1 MKKLIYSALALAA
14 GLFATSCLQEN
25 LETVQGGSTVTF
37 TVSVPEV
44 ATKAVGDGMNVNK
57 LVYAVYRAADADL
70 ADPTKTTDDALK
82 GYLADP
88 AYENKFRLVYQ
99 EDQGLGVGTTN
110 TIADKSTVVSLELI
124 NDQRYI
130 VLFWAQQDFTWVK
143 KDDQGNWIEFKTVE
157 YPSDYNPNDDKY
169 AAFSGVSVV
178 SVDGSVSKNIVLTRP
193 FAQVN
198 IAAAKPAEN
207 RYPNLAVKLSTVKIK
222 GIASSFN
229 VATQKGFSETPCDDH
244 SYTANG
250 PVAET
255 YSVSEYPLYISMNYI
270 FVEGNDRGNVEVEY
284 DITSTYGNG
293 ATDETT
299 VSNTIANVPVAKNYK
314 TNIVGNLLTSGVEYN
329 VTLENWGDTGKDI
342 VVVNDGV
349 VMNINGDYEVTNNNG
364 LIYAINNLWVD
375 KDGDASPATFYVY
388 PGEYTIT
395 DDQIKDIV
403 VESGTLKVIRAIPI
417 LTRSTVFQGIVIKG
431 LSKPLI
437 KKVED
442 GATVVLSGIT
452 IEDYEGDTQEA
463 GALIGDNAGTVIIEE
478 CDFVTEN
485 DEVSDEIKDLI
496 GGNGTV
502 EEKSG
507 NEVEEN
513 STVVYDATQLAA
525 AFANTEVKSIV
536 LGGNITVEETL
547 VFPEGRTAT
556 LDLKGFELTIAG
568 EENVATTYVL
578 NNQGDLTIKDSYG
591 IGKVNARGIY
601 NGYGN
606 GGENVSAAKLTI
618 ESGNFNAMGT
628 NGGAAV
634 YNYGQVEIKGGK
646 FSSDGGYGLNNQAG
660 AVMTVDSAN
669 VRGGVYNCGTL
680 AINSSEV
687 YQHLS
692 GKHAIYNWAG
702 SVTICGGKFDSE
714 SGNELILADGQN
726 AFVQI
731 TGGEFHK
738 TAKSWLFGAA
748 TGKNITFEITGG
760 TYYGYVNQPEMTV
773 DTFRPYGDP
782 IVVKGGSYNFDANN
796 WCHKDYKA
804 VKNEETAM
812 WDVVEKVYVAKIGE
826 DGYETLQ
833 EAFNKAK
840 SEETITLLKNIIL
853 AETAVFPEGKVAILD
868 LNGKNITVADS
879 ESNHIYAINNKGVLT
894 LKDSQGNGSV
904 TARGIYNGYNGDS
917 TETVAGAKMIVESG
931 KYIAM
936 DSNGGAAI
944 LNCAE
949 LVINGG
955 EFEGIV
961 ASVNNR
967 AKGVAEL
974 NGGTFSGPGSG
985 SYQLQNNGG
994 TLTINNATVTAG
1006 FGAVGNY
1013 SGVTVINDGTFNPT
1027 GRKASTCHVVYVAA
1041 AATVTINGGTFKMN
1055 YPEDA
1060 VPDSGSAVS
1069 SYYNGTLEINGGTFY
1084 SHFDNVSPVELSSGS
1099 SIKGGTYYT
1108 HSGLASD
1115 HQYIKKYV
1123 AEAYE
1128 LVDGKVQLKPVAKVG
1143 NNNYTT
1149 IDDAIAAWTNN
1160 TTLTL
1165 LADVTLND
1173 VVTLKSTEHH
1183 ILNLQTYTMT
1193 AASGKDAIEITC
1205 NGLSNATYALT
1216 VNADATNP
1224 GGITATSKSCIYY
1237 KKSDSTKDRPIIL
1250 INNGVF
1256 TGSYS
1261 INSTSNGNTNCPQ
1274 VWINGGVFNSYMNLT
1289 KNMLKVSGGTFHAA
1303 INCTGDSSA
1312 YREIK
1317 GGRFKSWQFMTADAS
1332 NKFWVGS
1339 GNGNY
1344 NVGVYVDKE
1353 GYLVVGGPV
1362 ITEGNVNPNWEK
1374 KQYSSWSDYLKY
1386 SSAATYGLYYEK

>member
-1 MKKLIYSALALAA
+1 M
-14 GLFATSCLQEN
+14 
-25 LETVQGGSTVTF
+25 
-37 TVSVPEV
+37 

-57 LVYAVYRAADADL
+57 LVYAVYRAKDADF
-70 ADPTKTTDDALK
+70 ADPTKTTDEALK

-88 AYENKFRLVYQ
+88 AYANKFQLVYQ
-99 EDQGLGVGTTN
+99 EDQELGFGTTG

-130 VLFWAQQDFTWVK
+130 VLFWAQQDYTWVK
-143 KDDQGNWIEFKTVE
+143 KDDQDKWIEFRTIT
-157 YPSDYNPNDDKY
+157 YPDNYEANNDKY

-207 RYPNLAVKLSTVKIK
+207 RYSNLAVKSSTVTIK

-229 VATQKGFSETPCDDH
+229 VATQEGFSETAYKH
-244 SYTANG
+244 VYIATG
-250 PVAET
+250 PVAEA
-255 YSVSEYPLYISMNYI
+255 YPVSEYPLYISMNYI

-284 DITSTYGNG
+284 DIKSTYGNG

-299 VSNTIANVPVAKNYK
+299 VSNTIVNVPVAKNYK

-329 VTLENWGDTGKDI
+329 VTLENWGDTGKDML
-342 VVVNDGV
+342 VVNDGV
-349 VMNINGDYEVTNNNG
+349 VKNINGDYEVTNNNG

-375 KDGDASPATFYVY
+375 KDGDADSATFYVY

-417 LTRSTVFQGIVIKG
+417 LTRSTEFQGIVIKG

-478 CDFVTEN
+478 CYFVTEN
-485 DEVSDEIKDLI
+485 DDVSDEIKDLI

-502 EEKSG
+502 EEKSA

-525 AFANTEVKSIV
+525 AFANTEVESIV

-547 VFPEGRTAT
+547 VFPERRIAT

-646 FSSDGGYGLNNQAG
+646 FQSKGGYGLNNQAG
-660 AVMTVDSAN
+660 AVMTVNSAD
-669 VRGGVYNCGTL
+669 VRGGIYNCGTL
-680 AINSSEV
+680 TVAESKV

-692 GKHAIYNWAG
+692 GKHCIYNWEG
-702 SVTICGGKFDSE
+702 SVTIESGEFDSE
-714 SGNELILADGQN
+714 SGNELILADGKN
-726 AFVQI
+726 ASVQI

-748 TGKNITFEITGG
+748 TGKDITFEITGG

-804 VKNEETAM
+804 VKNEKTAM
-812 WDVVEKVYVAKIGE
+812 WDVVEKVYVVKIGE

-840 SEETITLLKNIIL
+840 SEETIALLKNIIL
-853 AETAVFPEGKVAILD
+853 AETAVFPEGKDAILD

-894 LKDSQGNGSV
+894 LKDSQGYGSV
-904 TARGIYNGYNGDS
+904 TARGIYNGYNGTS
-917 TETVAGAKMIVESG
+917 TDETVAGAMMIVESG

-944 LNCAE
+944 FNCAE

-967 AKGVAEL
+967 AKGIAEL
-974 NGGTFSGPGSG
+974 NGGTFSGSGSG

-1013 SGVTVINDGTFNPT
+1013 SGETVINDGTFNPT
-1027 GRKASTCHVVYVAA
+1027 GRKAATCHVVYVAA

-1060 VPDSGSAVS
+1060 VPDSGSAVA
-1069 SYYNGTLEINGGTFY
+1069 SYYNGKVNISGGTFY

-1099 SIKGGTYYT
+1099 SITGGTYYT
-1108 HSGLASD
+1108 HSEDPSN
-1115 HQYIKKYV
+1115 HTYISNYV
-1123 AEAYE
+1123 AEGYE
-1128 LVDGKVQLKPVAKVG
+1128 LVNGVVQREPVAKVG
-1143 NNNYTT
+1143 NTGYQN

-1165 LADVTLND
+1165 LADVTLSD

-1183 ILNLQTYTMT
+1183 ILDLSTYTMT
-1193 AASGKDAIEITC
+1193 AASGKNAIEITC

-1216 VNADATNP
+1216 VNADSENP
-1224 GGITATSKSCIYY
+1224 GGITATGKSCIYY

-1289 KNMLKVSGGTFHAA
+1289 KNMLRVSGGTFHAA

-1317 GGRFKSWQFMTADAS
+1317 GGRFKSWQFMTADAP

-1344 NVGVYVDKE
+1344 NVGVYVDRE

-1362 ITEGNVNPNWEK
+1362 ITEVSEAYPAMAADYNKW
-1374 KQYSSWSDYLKY
+1374 SSYLKY
-1386 SSAATYGLYYEK
+1386 SSAATYGLFYEDKDMAIKKHGADNVTVY

>member
-1 MKKLIYSALALAA
+1 M
-14 GLFATSCLQEN
+14 
-25 LETVQGGSTVTF
+25 
-37 TVSVPEV
+37 

-57 LVYAVYRAADADL
+57 LVYAVYRAKDADF
-70 ADPTKTTDDALK
+70 ADPTKTTDEALK

-88 AYENKFRLVYQ
+88 AYANKFQLVYQ
-99 EDQGLGVGTTN
+99 EDQELGFGTTG

-130 VLFWAQQDFTWVK
+130 VLFWAQQDYTWVK
-143 KDDQGNWIEFKTVE
+143 KDDQDKWIEFRTIT
-157 YPSDYNPNDDKY
+157 YPDNYEANNDKY

-207 RYPNLAVKLSTVKIK
+207 RYSNLAVKSSTVTIK

-229 VATQKGFSETPCDDH
+229 VATQEGFSETAYKH
-244 SYTANG
+244 VYIATG
-250 PVAET
+250 PVAEA
-255 YSVSEYPLYISMNYI
+255 YPVSEYPLYISMNYI

-299 VSNTIANVPVAKNYK
+299 VSNTITNVPVAKNYK

-329 VTLENWGDTGKDI
+329 VTLEKWADAGKDM

-349 VMNINGDYEVTNNNG
+349 VKNINCDYEVTNNNG

-417 LTRSTVFQGIVIKG
+417 LTRSTEFQGIVIKG

-525 AFANTEVKSIV
+525 AFANTEVESIV

-618 ESGNFNAMGT
+618 KSGNFNAKGT

-646 FSSDGGYGLNNQAG
+646 FQSNGGYGLNNQAG
-660 AVMTVDSAN
+660 AVMTVNSAD
-669 VRGGVYNCGTL
+669 VRGGIYNCGTL
-680 AINSSEV
+680 TVAESKV

-692 GKHAIYNWAG
+692 GKHCIYNWEG
-702 SVTICGGKFDSE
+702 SVTIESGEFDSE
-714 SGNELILADGQN
+714 SGNELILADGKN
-726 AFVQI
+726 ASVQI

-748 TGKNITFEITGG
+748 TGKDITFEITGG

-804 VKNEETAM
+804 VKNEETGV
-812 WDVVEKVYVAKIGE
+812 WEVKEKDYIVQVGDKK
-826 DGYETLQ
+826 YETLQ
-833 EAFNKAK
+833 EAFNAVEDKQ
-840 SEETITLLKNIIL
+840 TIKLIEDVVL
-853 AETAVFPEGKVAILD
+853 AETAVLPEDKIAILD
-868 LNGKNITVADS
+868 LNGNNISVV
-879 ESNHIYAINNKGVLT
+879 ESTANHIYALRNNGKLT
-894 LKDSQGNGSV
+894 IKDSNGDGSIS
-904 TARGIYNGYNGDS
+904 ARGIYNGSKEN
-917 TETVAGAKMIVESG
+917 TTAKMIIENG
-931 KYIAM
+931 AFNGI
-936 DSNGGAAI
+936 DSNGGAAVYNYADLI
-944 LNCAE
+944 VNDGEYYGGQAA
-949 LVINGG
+949 INMGSG
-955 EFEGIV
+955 TVTI
-961 ASVNNR
+961 
-967 AKGVAEL
+967 K
-974 NGGTFSGPGSG
+974 GGTFSTPTSG
-985 SYQLQNNGG
+985 GYAIQNNGG
-994 TLTINNATVTAG
+994 LLNINYATVESG
-1006 FGAVGNY
+1006 FGAVGNFK
-1013 SGVTVINDGTFNPT
+1013 GTTVIDDGSFYPT
-1027 GRKASTCHVVYVAA
+1027 GRIASTCHVVYVAA
-1041 AATVTINGGTFKMN
+1041 ADVTIKGGTFKMN
-1055 YPEDA
+1055 YPADA
-1060 VPDSGSAVS
+1060 VPDSGSAVAS
-1069 SYYNGTLEINGGTFY
+1069 FSNGKVNISGGSFY

-1099 SIKGGTYYT
+1099 IISGGTYYT
-1108 HSGLASD
+1108 HSGNPSN
-1115 HQYIKKYV
+1115 HTYISKYV
-1123 AEAYE
+1123 AEGYE
-1128 LVDGKVQLKPVAKVG
+1128 LVDGVVQKEPVAMVG
-1143 NNNYTT
+1143 NNRYEN
-1149 IDDAIAAWTNN
+1149 IDDAIAAWTNG

-1165 LADVTLND
+1165 RADVTLSD
-1173 VVTLKSTEHH
+1173 VVKLKSTEHH
-1183 ILNLQTYTMT
+1183 ILNLGTYTLT
-1193 AASGKDAIEITC
+1193 AASGKHAIEITC
-1205 NGLSNATYALT
+1205 EGRENASYALT

-1224 GGITATSKSCIYY
+1224 GGITANGKSCIYY
-1237 KKSDSTKDRPIIL
+1237 NKSGSTKDRPIIL

-1261 INSTSNGNTNCPQ
+1261 INSSSNGNTNCPQ
-1274 VWINGGVFNSYMNLT
+1274 FWINGGVFNSYVNLT
-1289 KNMLKVSGGTFHAA
+1289 KNLLKVTGGTFHAS
-1303 INCTGDSSA
+1303 INCTGDTNA
-1312 YREIK
+1312 YRQIT
-1317 GGRFKSWQFMTADAS
+1317 GGRFKSWQFMTADS
-1332 NKFWVGS
+1332 DQKFAVGVPARPNTD
-1339 GNGNY
+1339 GTVTPPQY
-1344 NVGVYVDKE
+1344 NVGLYVDDE

-1362 ITEGNVNPNWEK
+1362 ITEFGDMFAAKATNPTKW
-1374 KQYSSWSDYLKY
+1374 SSYLVY
-1386 SSAATYGLYYEK
+1386 SSAAEHGLYYTNADLAIAKHGEANVVLK